1 LKIKDKTIT
10 TDTTII
16 DQMNKFFRNCL
27 DFELVAKKLGKIKI
41 KTNTKKITGNIWSN
55 CIF

>member
-1 LKIKDKTIT
+1 
-10 TDTTII
+10 
-16 DQMNKFFRNCL
+16 MNKFFRNCL